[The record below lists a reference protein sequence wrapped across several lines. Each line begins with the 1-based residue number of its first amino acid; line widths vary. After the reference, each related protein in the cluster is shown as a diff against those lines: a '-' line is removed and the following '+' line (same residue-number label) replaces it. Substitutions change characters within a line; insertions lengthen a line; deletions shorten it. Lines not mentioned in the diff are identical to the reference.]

1 MLHCHCVWCRGVELA
16 AHGVA
21 GMSGCYIT
29 TAPTAAAAGACYLLS
44 FGSVTLFSHT
54 QSVCSQ
60 ASMHPSLLPLVC
72 EELILEE
79 NLISSSIVSDPPPRS
94 QKRFPPLLGV
104 SFHRASIPPPSLTWK
119 RLPGSQS
126 GTTDSVATMGSLGPS
141 FPDHDHDLSPESCQ
155 NIRFLQNTLP
165 LLVFQRHLALVCLH
179 PLLALEQ
186 WLDLIVYMSYI
197 ALCSCTQVFHMVLF
211 LL

>member
-1 MLHCHCVWCRGVELA
+1 MA

-72 EELILEE
+72 EGLILEE
-79 NLISSSIVSDPPPRS
+79 SLISSSIVSDPPPRS

-165 LLVFQRHLALVCLH
+165 CF
-179 PLLALEQ
+179 
-186 WLDLIVYMSYI
+186 LIHCNK
-197 ALCSCTQVFHMVLF
+197 L
-211 LL
+211 